1 MSIYLQFCRRDLSN
15 VFNIHG
21 MAHRVPYVA
30 RIDWIRRKVCSNA
43 VFWHSL
49 ALDKLEPHTLFPYP
63 LKSNIVPTDL
73 RPLCR
78 AR

>member
-1 MSIYLQFCRRDLSN
+1 
-15 VFNIHG
+15 

-30 RIDWIRRKVCSNA
+30 RVDRIHRRAYPDA

-49 ALDKLEPHTLFPYP
+49 APDKLEPLHSVPIS
-63 LKSNIVPTDL
+63 LKTQYVPTDL

-78 AR
+78 SR